1 MEPFS
6 KIINGIKFS
15 ITGASKDT
23 KYFFSASNEINNNN
37 NNIMK

>member
-1 MEPFS
+1 MELFS
-6 KIINGIKFS
+6 IIINGIKFS